1 MKKTLLLGY
10 LILLTA
16 CQTTTAAPTPEAS
29 LFPTETPPPPTPIPV
44 TATPEPTFTPEP
56 SPTPFPRYF
65 TDEFDSSLAGWVI
78 LQAGNDAVP
87 NIAAGNSQLTL
98 QMDSPNTWLYVLYGA
113 QDYGDVQVNTA
124 FEFRA
129 GSDSSVGLI
138 CRYSEEKGWIEFN
151 VSSDGSYNVL
161 YGTWLETGIASYLP
175 VVDGQSEYLKLD
187 TSPQEIG
194 LTCQG
199 SVIFLFINGKL
210 FRNVDVSRFEVVE
223 GKVGVAASS
232 FESVPAVISLDR
244 VTVGEPATP

>member
-1 MKKTLLLGY
+1 MKKTLIFGY

-16 CQTTTAAPTPEAS
+16 CQTATAAPTPEAS
-29 LFPTETPPPPTPIPV
+29 LFPTETPLPPTPIPV

-98 QMDSPNTWLYVLYGA
+98 QMDSPNTWLYTLYGA
-113 QDYGDVQVNTA
+113 HDYADIKVDA
-124 FEFRA
+124 EFEFRA
-129 GSDSSVGLI
+129 GADSSVGLV

-151 VSSDGSYNVL
+151 ITSDGSYNVL
-161 YGTWLETGIASYLP
+161 YGAWLGTGIASYLP
-175 VVDGQSEYLKLD
+175 VVDGQSEYIRLD
-187 TSPQEIG
+187 NAPQQIG
-194 LTCQG
+194 LSCQG
-199 SVIFLFINGKL
+199 TTLFLHINGKF
-210 FRNVDVSRFEVVE
+210 FRNVDISRFEIVE

-232 FESVPAVISLDR
+232 FDNVPVIIALNR
-244 VTVGEPATP
+244 VIVGEPIAP